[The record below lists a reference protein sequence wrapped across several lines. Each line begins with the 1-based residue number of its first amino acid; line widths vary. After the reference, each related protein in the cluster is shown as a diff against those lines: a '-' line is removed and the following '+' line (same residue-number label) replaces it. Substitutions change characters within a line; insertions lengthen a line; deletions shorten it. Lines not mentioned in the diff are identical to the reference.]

1 VVSLPV
7 GSGLVNPL
15 VSPVSSIQP
24 AAKGSKRVILR
35 LSGVMLA
42 SLLGASC
49 SGAGALNGKVL
60 VIDGDSIS
68 KNQLEEHL
76 AGSAL
81 TAQTDSPTKTKT
93 GAWAGSF
100 VAENLNSLM
109 FATAIHAEHRA
120 QNLPVVKRDPKI
132 MEAFTKA
139 LTIDGSD
146 GREKRDGKE
155 VVKQMSEFFIDTQI
169 ITQSEVEA
177 LYAAAAK
184 KNGSPQEF
192 FAKHNELFAETCI
205 KHILVSAPDVAKL
218 IRAELEN
225 GGDFA
230 AIAKKESTDTG
241 SGSEGGVLPCSSVQQ
256 FVPQFAEAATKLKI
270 GEISQPVQTQFGFH
284 ILSVISRKSPKFA
297 DVEPTLPETMQAF
310 SQTSVKDAVFK
321 RLNSA
326 KMSVDSSFAGLDRS
340 GEIPQLVA
348 PTAKILR
355 GPALTN
361 LPVG

>member
-1 VVSLPV
+1 
-7 GSGLVNPL
+7 VNPL
-15 VSPVSSIQP
+15 VSPVSSNQP

-35 LSGVMLA
+35 LSGVVLA
-42 SLLGASC
+42 SVLGASC
-49 SGAGALNGKVL
+49 SGAGGLNGKVL

-68 KNQLEEHL
+68 KTQLEEHL
-76 AGSAL
+76 TGAAL
-81 TAQTDSPTKTKT
+81 TAQPGSPTKTKT
-93 GAWAGSF
+93 GAWDGSF

-120 QNLPVVKRDPKI
+120 QNLPTAKRDPK
-132 MEAFTKA
+132 MMANFTKA
-139 LTIDGSD
+139 LGGEQT
-146 GREKRDGKE
+146 
-155 VVKQMSEFFIDTQI
+155 VKKLSKFFIDTQI
-169 ITQSEVEA
+169 NTQAEVEA
-177 LYAAAAK
+177 MYAAAAK

-205 KHILVSAPDVAKL
+205 KHILVSAPDVAKR

-241 SGSEGGVLPCSSVQQ
+241 SGAEGGVLPCSSVQQ

-270 GEISQPVQTQFGFH
+270 GEISQPVRTQFGFH

-321 RLNSA
+321 RLNNA

-340 GEIPQLVA
+340 GEIPQMVA
-348 PTAKILR
+348 PTAKLLR